1 MTGEIKDS
9 AQIAS
14 TPLKID
20 QDLKKVPKIIIALV
34 KSDTY
39 LIWTYGALIKT
50 DWAILILE
58 IWDMTISSKV

>member
-1 MTGEIKDS
+1 MSGEIKDS

-20 QDLKKVPKIIIALV
+20 QDLKKVPKIIIV

>member
-1 MTGEIKDS
+1 MSGEIKDS

-39 LIWTYGALIKT
+39 LI
-50 DWAILILE
+50 
-58 IWDMTISSKV
+58 